1 MKVCDVDYLRLHK
14 LDAMDSSA
22 AKRRKMEHSKGASFP
37 SSISPRSQRATP
49 FVMETD
55 ELLKEVKLDYGK
67 TLEGADELLHKLKR
81 SIEEMQPHGPIPV
94 RSARPFPSGTK
105 ADSL

>member
-1 MKVCDVDYLRLHK
+1 MKVCHLDYLRLHN
-14 LDAMDSSA
+14 LDAMDSNA
-22 AKRRKMEHSKGASFP
+22 AKRRKMEHSNGASFP
-37 SSISPRSQRATP
+37 SAISPSSQRVTP

-67 TLEGADELLHKLKR
+67 TLEGADELLLKLKR

-94 RSARPFPSGTK
+94 RSARPFPGGTE